1 MRHPTVSRGSIRM
14 QNWCVNTIGLAW
26 GGVVSKCHHAD
37 TSGRAA
43 VIRELMPPQEYGMV
57 YGSVVLN
64 HSVGGLN
71 PSAVMTCG
79 KMGGKVVWFPTVDA
93 ANDATYKQHHRDSA
107 LGQGNEQSSANGKI
121 AILAEDGKLRPEV
134 YPVLDAVRQ
143 QDLVLATGHLAPQ
156 ESLALLQAATDMG
169 IQKLLVTHVS
179 LPITKADLDMQR
191 AFLACGAWL
200 EHCYYTPYH
209 HLASWEE
216 IIASIQLAGA
226 EHIILSTDFGQCQS
240 SDPAE
245 GLRQFAQELYQR
257 GISGQEIR
265 QMMVENPRG
274 LLA

>member
-1 MRHPTVSRGSIRM
+1 M
-14 QNWCVNTIGLAW
+14 
-26 GGVVSKCHHAD
+26 
-37 TSGRAA
+37 
-43 VIRELMPPQEYGMV
+43 
-57 YGSVVLN
+57 
-64 HSVGGLN
+64 
-71 PSAVMTCG
+71 
-79 KMGGKVVWFPTVDA
+79 
-93 ANDATYKQHHRDSA
+93 
-107 LGQGNEQSSANGKI
+107 
-121 AILAEDGKLRPEV
+121 RPEV

-156 ESLALLQAATDMG
+156 ESLALLQAAADMG

-191 AFLACGAWL
+191 AFFACGAWL

-240 SDPAE
+240 PDSAD
-245 GLRQFAQELYQR
+245 GLRQFAQSLYQH
-257 GISGQEIR
+257 GISGRDIQ
-265 QMMVENPRG
+265 QMMVQNPRG